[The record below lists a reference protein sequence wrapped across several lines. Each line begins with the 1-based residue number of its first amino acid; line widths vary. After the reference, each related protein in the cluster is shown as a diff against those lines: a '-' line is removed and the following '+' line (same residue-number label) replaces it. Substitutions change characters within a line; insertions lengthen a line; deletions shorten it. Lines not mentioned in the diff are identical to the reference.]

1 MNRYLARVVSA
12 LSLVLL
18 TACSLL
24 IPPGIPLGKT
34 NPAAIGIV
42 KFLNGGSRMRAFV
55 LNSVITFSLVISV
68 LLLNGCSPAM
78 LMAGGSSSRATKEEK
93 IAWKAARE
101 HNAALLHQMVE
112 RYDPQ
117 ALAGDPSAQLNMARV
132 WHHQYRLHISD
143 SAFTKPSFR
152 PSFDEE
158 VQKNAQPLLDKS
170 NEYLNK
176 AIAAG
181 YPPAMTYSVCRGG
194 KLESNRG
201 RPKTAA
207 DLAMLKQAAAL
218 GEPHAQYLL
227 AMYEYRNASNEDR
240 TMLPPAIT
248 QLLLDASE
256 GGDFKA
262 TKHLYFRLARKGARD
277 VAGVDLPEDIQQEII
292 KRYEKGSAVEHLQTN
307 ANNVCKDDF
316 Y

>member
-1 MNRYLARVVSA
+1 MAFACGSINLAR
-12 LSLVLL
+12 
-18 TACSLL
+18 C
-24 IPPGIPLGKT
+24 
-34 NPAAIGIV
+34 IGIL
-42 KFLNGGSRMRAFV
+42 KFWSGGIRMRAFV
-55 LNSVITFSLVISV
+55 LNSVITFSLAISV
-68 LLLNGCSPAM
+68 LFLNGCSPAM

-101 HNAALLHQMVE
+101 RNAALLYRMIE
-112 RYDPQ
+112 KYGPQ
-117 ALAGDPSAQLNMARV
+117 AFAGDPSAQLNMSRV
-132 WHHQYRLHISD
+132 WHHQYILHISD
-143 SAFTKPSFR
+143 YAFAEPPFK
-152 PSFDEE
+152 PSFDEK

-170 NEYLNK
+170 NEYLNS

-227 AMYEYRNASNEDR
+227 AMYDYRNASSEDQA
-240 TMLPPAIT
+240 MLPPAIT

-256 GGDFKA
+256 GGDFAA
-262 TKHLYFRLARKGARD
+262 TNLLYFRLARKGARD
-277 VAGVDLPEDIQQEII
+277 VPGVNLPEDKQQEII
-292 KRYEKGSAVEHLQTN
+292 KRYEKGSAVEHLQTK